1 MYEKRKIF
9 LLVATLIVLLIGITA
24 ISATNTTNDQSTT
37 ITKDNTQN
45 NNHNVDVNAVNSQLK
60 TTKKIDTKS
69 VVEKPKKTDGEG
81 NTVRVTNLTF
91 NTCFTAYGTQQKIKE
106 NDTIIL
112 EGLFTDK
119 DITLDK
125 KGLTVIG
132 NNATIQN
139 GQVYINEIAVNS
151 VVRNLTIIVD
161 DSAKLDSAIFNEA
174 ANVTI
179 YNNTVSIT
187 NTEGKTYGIENIG
200 DNVIIANNNV
210 TVAGPALTIN
220 WDSGEN
226 KGLANTLGIVNLDVS
241 NVLVENNTVFTTY
254 KPGSVKENLSTIDS
268 IEIQKGNNITIN
280 NNTVYVSDARFVYA
294 INALEDV
301 HNIIITNNKL
311 YSTSERYADGIQ
323 IGNNA
328 TDCIIENNTINC
340 KARNTTIFTG
350 DDEALTFGIIT
361 TSMGKG
367 STEAGTSSKNITIKN
382 NKINLDGSI
391 NYGMEIYQTSYTTI
405 TKNDIK
411 ANGNKSMG
419 IAFAHSPNSDVSFN
433 KIETNGDTDYPTND
447 IVEEIL
453 PNNYGIRIQQ
463 NSNNIMINN
472 NSIVTNDKSNK
483 SKTVNINKITN
494 VTVIDNTLK
503 SSELVGDESVEY
515 DDESKEITVKNNS
528 APVVKKD
535 AIITFNKPAD
545 TQTNQVV
552 TLVATIKDSQTEE
565 LLNGRAVFKLNG
577 VTLKDENG
585 NAIKVKV
592 VNGSATLNYT
602 LEGFGAYNYKATVV
616 FGNDSYNRVENDT
629 VLTVTR
635 VKATIENITFSAYSG
650 QKVLLNTTLVD
661 ENGKVLSGNNK
672 IVVKINGKT
681 IKSFNSINGTIC
693 EEIDIP
699 SLNAGESVLTI
710 IVGENSKYEEAR
722 ANSTITILKD
732 DADITINNI
741 TAKPGEFVN
750 FTATIFTKNA
760 KIPVSSGS
768 YGFKLNGITLTNI
781 DPVTGEESK
790 TLNIKN
796 TVNGTVFLTTYIDN
810 FIKDG
815 EYDIT
820 VTYSGNG
827 QTNEAK
833 VTEKALTIKA

>member
-1 MYEKRKIF
+1 MYEKRKVF

-24 ISATNTTNDQSTT
+24 ISAANTTNDQTTT

-45 NNHNVDVNAVNSQLK
+45 NNPNVDVNAVNSQLK

-69 VVEKPKKTDGEG
+69 VVEKPKKTAEEG
-81 NTVRVTNLTF
+81 NRVEVNNITF
-91 NTCFTAYGTQQKIKE
+91 NTFFSDDGTKQRIKE

-112 EGLFTDK
+112 NGLFTGK
-119 DITLDK
+119 NICLDK
-125 KGLTVIG
+125 KGLIVIG

-139 GQVYINEIAVNS
+139 GQVYINDMAENA
-151 VVRNLTIIVD
+151 VVRNLTITID
-161 DSAKLDSAIFNEA
+161 ESTKLDSAILNEA

-179 YNNTVSIT
+179 YNNTVSIV
-187 NTEGKTYGIENIG
+187 NTEGETYGIKNIG
-200 DNVIIANNNV
+200 DNVKIANNNV

-254 KPGSVKENLSTIDS
+254 KQGSVKENLSTIDS
-268 IEIQKGNNITIN
+268 IEVQKGNNITIN

-340 KARNTTIFTG
+340 KARNSTIFTG

-367 STEAGTSSKNITIKN
+367 STEAGTSSRNITIKN
-382 NKINLDGSI
+382 NKLNLDGSI
-391 NYGMEIYQTSYTTI
+391 NYGMEIYSTSYTTI
-405 TKNDIK
+405 TENEIK
-411 ANGNKSMG
+411 ADGNKSMG
-419 IAFAHSPNSDVSFN
+419 IAFAHSPNSVVSSN
-433 KIETNGDTDYPTND
+433 KIETNGDTDYPVNQ
-447 IVEEIL
+447 IVEEID
-453 PNNYGIRIQQ
+453 PANYGIRIQQ
-463 NSNNIMINN
+463 DSNNIMINN
-472 NSIVTNDKSNK
+472 NSIITNDKSNK
-483 SKTVNINKITN
+483 SKTVNINKINN
-494 VTVIDNTLK
+494 VTVLDNVLK
-503 SSELVGDESVEY
+503 SSGLVGDESVEY
-515 DDESKEITVKNNS
+515 DDLSKEITVKNNS
-528 APVVKKD
+528 APIIKKD
-535 AIITFNKPAD
+535 AVITFNKPAD
-545 TQTNQVV
+545 TQTNQIV
-552 TLVATIKDSQTEE
+552 TLVATIKDSETEE

-577 VTLKDENG
+577 VTLKDKNG

-592 VNGSATLNYT
+592 VNGVATLNYT
-602 LEGFGAYNYKATVV
+602 LEGFGAYDYKATVV

-661 ENGKVLSGNNK
+661 ENGKALNGNNK
-672 IVVKINGKT
+672 IAVKINGKT
-681 IKSFNSINGTIC
+681 IKTFNSINGTIC
-693 EEIDIP
+693 EEIEIP
-699 SLNAGESVLTI
+699 SLNAGESALTI
-710 IVGENSKYEEAR
+710 VVGENSKYEEAR

-732 DADITINNI
+732 DAEITINNL

-750 FTATIFTKNA
+750 FTATLFTKNA
-760 KIPVSSGS
+760 KKPVTSGS

-781 DPVTGEESK
+781 DPVTGDESK
-790 TLNIKN
+790 TLNVKN

-810 FIKDG
+810 FINDG
-815 EYDIT
+815 NYNIT